1 MTRGV
6 PGTHDANIILDFF
19 KRVKRR
25 KFRSLKLPKFNK
37 AIDDRCKKKL
47 WYKLNLVKVL
57 VLKYSIKS
65 SLILLGLIYVKKKM

>member
-1 MTRGV
+1 HGRR
-6 PGTHDANIILDFF
+6 LLLLS
-19 KRVKRR
+19 RV
-25 KFRSLKLPKFNK
+25 L
-37 AIDDRCKKKL
+37 L